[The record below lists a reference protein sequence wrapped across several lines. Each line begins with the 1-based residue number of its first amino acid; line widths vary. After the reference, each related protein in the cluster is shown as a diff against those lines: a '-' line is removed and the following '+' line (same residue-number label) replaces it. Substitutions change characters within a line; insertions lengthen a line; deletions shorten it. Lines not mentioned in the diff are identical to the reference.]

1 MYIYSFEL
9 DFGGISHEINASISI
24 PLKNSL
30 SKLIETNLLDLFFFV
45 TSKDFI
51 FYYF

>member
-30 SKLIETNLLDLFFFV
+30 SKLIEADLLDLFYKINSI
-45 TSKDFI
+45 TP
-51 FYYF
+51 

>member
-30 SKLIETNLLDLFFFV
+30 SKLIETNLLDLF
-45 TSKDFI
+45 SKI
-51 FYYF
+51 NIEH